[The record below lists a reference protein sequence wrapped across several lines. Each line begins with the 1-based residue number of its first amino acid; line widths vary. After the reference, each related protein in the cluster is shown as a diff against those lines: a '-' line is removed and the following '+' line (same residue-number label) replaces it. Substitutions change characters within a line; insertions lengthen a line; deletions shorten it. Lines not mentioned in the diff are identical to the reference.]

1 MKRKLIIFVFLIT
14 FVCLLTGCGKK
25 ESNYKL
31 QIKESSWSGWSEDYT
46 PKEVTNDYDIVLDKE
61 YNVDSGNFI
70 FKITKI
76 NKDSIIIETKDVF
89 SDQESGIDLNTNKKK
104 FEVFSD
110 KEITLTTPTM
120 DEGNIYHLKLVK

>member
-61 YNVDSGNFI
+61 YTVDSGNFI

-120 DEGNIYHLKLVK
+120 DEGNIYYLKLVK